1 MNLPDSLLPAG
12 WLWAGHLLYFGVLVR
27 ALLTAPWVRLKDNHV
42 QSVFFGSCVALLVL
56 WSIEGG
62 IRPGLSFHFLGVTA
76 LTLMFGW
83 QFAVL
88 AISAVVLGLSLNGN
102 TGWEAFSWN
111 VLLMGAL
118 PAALTNIVLWAG
130 RRWLPANFFV
140 YVFVSAFLGAAVSLA
155 VSGMAVIGV
164 LSAAGLYTLELM
176 MKETLTVLP
185 LMIFPEGLLNGM
197 AITLMI
203 TYRPEWVA
211 TFDDKRY
218 LDGK

>member
-12 WLWAGHLLYFGVLVR
+12 WLWAGHLLYLGILVR
-27 ALLTAPWVRLKDNHV
+27 AVLTAPWARLKDSHL
-42 QSVFFGSCVALLVL
+42 QSVFFGSCVALLLL

-62 IRPGLSFHFLGVTA
+62 IRPGLHFHFLGVTA

-88 AISAVVLGLSLNGN
+88 AVSTVVLGLSLNGN
-102 TGWEAFSWN
+102 TGWETFSWN

-118 PAALTNIVLWAG
+118 PAASSTAALWAG

-140 YVFVSAFLGAAVSLA
+140 YVLSAFLGAAAALA
-155 VSGMAVIGV
+155 VSGFAVIGV
-164 LSAAGLYTLELM
+164 LSAAGLYTLELILGDM
-176 MKETLTVLP
+176 LTVLP
-185 LMIFPEGLLNGM
+185 LMILPEGLLNGM

-203 TYRPEWVA
+203 TYRPHWVGS
-211 TFDDKRY
+211 FDDKHY
-218 LDGK
+218 LDGR

>member
-12 WLWAGHLLYFGVLVR
+12 WLWAGHLLYLGVLLR
-27 ALLTAPWVRLKDNHV
+27 AVLTAPWVRLKDNHL
-42 QSVFFGSCVALLVL
+42 QSVFFGSIVALLVL
-56 WSIEGG
+56 WSIQGG

-88 AISAVVLGLSLNGN
+88 AVTTVVLGLSINGN

-118 PAALTNIVLWAG
+118 PAMLSNAALWAG

-140 YVFVSAFLGAAVSLA
+140 YVLSAFLGAAVALA
-155 VSGMAVIGV
+155 VSAFAVVGI
-164 LSAAGLYTLELM
+164 LSAAGLYTLELIM
-176 MKETLTVLP
+176 GEALTVLP

-203 TYRPEWVA
+203 TYRPQWVA

>member
-12 WLWAGHLLYFGVLVR
+12 WLWAGHLLYLSVLVR
-27 ALLTAPWVRLKDNHV
+27 ALLTAPWARLKDNHL

-83 QFAVL
+83 QLAVL
-88 AISAVVLGLSLNGN
+88 AISVVVLGLSINGN

-111 VLLMGAL
+111 VLLMGVL
-118 PAALTNIVLWAG
+118 PAMLSNGALWAG

-140 YVFVSAFLGAAVSLA
+140 YVLSAFLGAAVALA
-155 VSGMAVIGV
+155 VSGFAVVGV
-164 LSAAGLYTLELM
+164 LSAAGLYTLDLIMGEA
-176 MKETLTVLP
+176 LTVLP

-203 TYRPEWVA
+203 TYRPQWVA

-218 LDGK
+218 LDGR

>member
-1 MNLPDSLLPAG
+1 MNLPDSLLPVG
-12 WLWAGHLLYFGVLVR
+12 WLWAGHLLYLGVLLR
-27 ALLTAPWVRLKDNHV
+27 AVQTAPWARLKDSHL

-62 IRPGLSFHFLGVTA
+62 IRPGLHFHFLGVTA

-88 AISAVVLGLSLNGN
+88 AVSAVVLGLNINGN
-102 TGWEAFSWN
+102 SGWEALSWN

-118 PAALTNIVLWAG
+118 PAMLSNLALWAG
-130 RRWLPANFFV
+130 RRWLPPNFFV
-140 YVFVSAFLGAAVSLA
+140 YVLSAFLGAAVALA
-155 VSGMAVIGV
+155 VSSFAVVGI
-164 LSAAGLYTLELM
+164 LSAAGLYTLELVM
-176 MKETLTVLP
+176 GEALTVLP

-203 TYRPEWVA
+203 TYRPQWVA

-218 LDGK
+218 LDGR